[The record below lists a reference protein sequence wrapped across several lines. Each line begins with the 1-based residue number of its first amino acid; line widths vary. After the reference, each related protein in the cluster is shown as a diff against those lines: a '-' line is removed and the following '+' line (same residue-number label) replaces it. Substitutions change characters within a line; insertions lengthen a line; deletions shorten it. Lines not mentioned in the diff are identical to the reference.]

1 MKLEVSMTGNDSITY
16 FDVLGT
22 SDMIIEEILENVRS
36 SSHHEPQDDWVN
48 VSIDIDAVRESIEAT
63 LVKQVMVHAEESD
76 FDLDISDISF
86 DYRPH
91 SIFLQAQVS
100 FDTDSL
106 TVQLDREPGG
116 ILRINHNW
124 AVSFVRRVLT
134 SQFEDDTLAHLE
146 DTNEAFHEAATVTW
160 DYDTI
165 AFDTDFSVEQVRRA
179 FGNVDPMIPGAI
191 DYALSI
197 LH

>member
-36 SSHHEPQDDWVN
+36 SSHHETQDDWVN

>member
-1 MKLEVSMTGNDSITY
+1 
-16 FDVLGT
+16 
-22 SDMIIEEILENVRS
+22 
-36 SSHHEPQDDWVN
+36 
-48 VSIDIDAVRESIEAT
+48 
-63 LVKQVMVHAEESD
+63 
-76 FDLDISDISF
+76 
-86 DYRPH
+86 
-91 SIFLQAQVS
+91 
-100 FDTDSL
+100 
-106 TVQLDREPGG
+106 
-116 ILRINHNW
+116 
-124 AVSFVRRVLT
+124 VSFVRRVLT

>member
-16 FDVLGT
+16 FDVLGV
-22 SDMIIEEILENVRS
+22 SDMITEEILENVRS
-36 SSHHEPQDDWVN
+36 SSHHETQDDWVN
-48 VSIDIDAVRESIEAT
+48 VSIDIDDVRKSIEDT
-63 LVKQVMVHAEESD
+63 LVKQVMVHAEASD

-86 DYRPH
+86 DHRPH
-91 SIFLQAQVS
+91 SVHLEAQVS

-106 TVQLDREPGG
+106 TVQFDRTPGG
-116 ILRINHNW
+116 ILSINHNW
-124 AVSFVRRVLT
+124 AVSFIRRVLT

-160 DYDTI
+160 DYGII
-165 AFDTDFSVEQVRRA
+165 AYDTDSSVEEVRRA